1 MNEYFFTSPVGK
13 LHIKASNEALVS
25 ISFVNEKAVELS
37 QDIPSGIIEYIIRQ
51 LQEYFDGSRKV
62 FDLPLL
68 SEGTD
73 FQRRVWKEL
82 REIPYGQ
89 TTTYSRLSDKLGDPK
104 AIRAVGRANG
114 QNPIPIVIPCHRVIG
129 ANNSLTGYAGGME
142 RKRWLLQHEGAL
154 LL

>member
-1 MNEYFFTSPVGK
+1 MNKYLFTSPVGK
-13 LHIKASNEALVS
+13 LHIKASDEALVS
-25 ISFVNEKAVELS
+25 ISFVNEKTVELS
-37 QDIPSGIIEYIIRQ
+37 QDIPNGIIEHTIRQ

-68 SEGTD
+68 PEGTD
-73 FQRRVWKEL
+73 FQRRVWKAL
-82 REIPYGQ
+82 QEIPYGQ

-129 ANNSLTGYAGGME
+129 ANNSLTGYAGGIE